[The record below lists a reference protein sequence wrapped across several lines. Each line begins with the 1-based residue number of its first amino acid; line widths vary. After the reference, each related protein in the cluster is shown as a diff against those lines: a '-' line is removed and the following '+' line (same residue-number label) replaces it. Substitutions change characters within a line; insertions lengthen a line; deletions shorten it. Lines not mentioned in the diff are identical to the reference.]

1 VITGRRRGVA
11 LGCMAAAVLVVSG
24 CGTGGPAEPTG
35 DARADGVTVSVTL
48 LPGPGSQRE
57 LLVTFRPLQPG
68 FHIYSV
74 DLPAQ
79 GVDGMGVPTRVT
91 VRGGLTAVGKP
102 SANRA
107 IRLLQVTGLQSAIPV
122 YPDGPVTFTMPV
134 RRTGSHQ
141 AEVIVSYAA
150 CSEARCL
157 MPVTG
162 KAIRLDLG

>member
-1 VITGRRRGVA
+1 VIIWRWRGVV
-11 LGCMAAAVLVVSG
+11 LGSMAAAVLVVSG
-24 CGTGGPAEPTG
+24 CGAGRSVEPTG
-35 DARADGVTVSVTL
+35 YATANGVTVSVTL
-48 LPGPGSQRE
+48 LPGSDGQRE
-57 LLVTFRPLQPG
+57 LLATFRPLRPG

-79 GVDGMGVPTRVT
+79 GVDGMGIPTRVT
-91 VRGGLTAVGKP
+91 VQGGLTAVGKP

-107 IRLLQVTGLQSAIPV
+107 IRLLRMTGLQAPIPV
-122 YPDGPVTFTMPV
+122 YPDGPVTFTLPV
-134 RRTGSHQ
+134 RQTGSHQ

-157 MPVTG
+157 MPVAG